1 MTVEKTIEQEDLMP
15 KEREKTPKISRR
27 SFLRGAAVVL
37 GAAGASMIGLSLKDH
52 QQART
57 ARGELGNLGST
68 EEILAFLEK
77 NYDVEIPNHVSPV
90 YSEETYIRT
99 SEGEL
104 KLHDTRENSLLNFE
118 EAKIVAE
125 TISSIPAVGF
135 LTQLI
140 IPFRRSEEGVI
151 PGGSYLGYQWP
162 AYLQLKNYD
171 EFPRDRFISNKAA
184 IKLILPEG
192 AKMTDALPVV
202 REEYSNAVLPPLL
215 QKSLDSA
222 GVKANTRMETPW
234 TTMGERLKQALVHE
248 TGHGLINQ
256 VTIAASRDM
265 EDYWKRQSVT
275 LYNMTTIDIDNPLFK
290 GFAEVNG
297 WKLIPFVELMRQYM
311 PKKADSFAD
320 EHPERARKLFWERD
334 LKIWGNL
341 QDRKVRL
348 TPYASYG
355 PIQEAFCEYWMAS
368 ILYPKLLTEEEGK
381 FFETTQQGLQK
392 NPAAFIQGLVNK
404 K

>member
-1 MTVEKTIEQEDLMP
+1 MGKTIEQKGLKIPE
-15 KEREKTPKISRR
+15 ERKKTPKISRR
-27 SFLRGAAVVL
+27 GFLRGLAVVM
-37 GAAGASMIGLSLKDH
+37 GATGASMIGLSLKDY

-57 ARGELGNLGST
+57 VRGELGNLEST
-68 EEILAFLEK
+68 EKILAFLER
-77 NYDVEIPNHVSPV
+77 NYGVEIPNHVSPV

-125 TISSIPAVGF
+125 AISSIPAVGF

-162 AYLQLKNYD
+162 AFLQLKNYS
-171 EFPRDRFISNKAA
+171 EFPRNRFISDKAA

-192 AKMTDALPVV
+192 AKMTDALPVAG
-202 REEYSNAVLPPLL
+202 EEYSNAVLTPLL
-215 QKSLDSA
+215 QMSLNSA
-222 GVKANTRMETPW
+222 GVKANTRTEIPW

-248 TGHGLINQ
+248 TGHGLISQ
-256 VTIAASRDM
+256 VTIVASRDM
-265 EDYWKRQSVT
+265 EDYWKRQSFT
-275 LYNMTTIDIDNPLFK
+275 LYNMTTTDIDNPLFK

-297 WKLIPFVELMRQYM
+297 WELIPFVELMRQYE

-341 QDRKVRL
+341 QDRKIRL

-368 ILYPKLLTEEEGK
+368 ILYPELLTEEERK
-381 FFETTQQGLQK
+381 FFETIQQGLQE
-392 NPAAFIQGLVNK
+392 NPTAFIQGLVNK